1 MNLDAISS
9 KKNNIDFVPKFQ
21 IIVIKVVES
30 YNKNIKL
37 NKKDSH
43 PNSSEEH

>member
-21 IIVIKVVES
+21 VIVIKFVKVTT
-30 YNKNIKL
+30 KI
-37 NKKDSH
+37 
-43 PNSSEEH
+43 